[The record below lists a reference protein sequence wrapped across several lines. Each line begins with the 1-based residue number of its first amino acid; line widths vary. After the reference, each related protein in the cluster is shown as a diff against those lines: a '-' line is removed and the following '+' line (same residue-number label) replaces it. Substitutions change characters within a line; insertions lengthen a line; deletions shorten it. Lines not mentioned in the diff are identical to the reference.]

1 MEQVKSVQINGSF
14 AIALSGHIT
23 SANAAEVENAVMA
36 LVDQNTGENL
46 VLDARELEFISSAG
60 LRIILRLLKGKHNPK
75 LVNVSSDVYEVLDTT
90 GFTEMM
96 TVEKAYR
103 QVSIDGCE
111 VIGAGSNGIV
121 YRLDAET
128 IVKTYRDPNAL
139 PEMHREREIA
149 RRAFILGIP
158 TAIPY
163 DIVQVDDKYG
173 AVFELLNAM
182 SISKLVAADESNI
195 DHYMDI
201 FVDLLKQIHDTPVRP
216 GEFADARA
224 VALKW
229 ADDLKGVLPDD
240 LQQKL
245 HDMIAAVPL
254 RHNMIH
260 GDYHTNNVM
269 IQNGEALLID
279 MDTISEG
286 HPVFELAS
294 TFNGF
299 VGFGE
304 ANPNAVKDFLRVEYA
319 TTCRMWQ
326 MCLERYLGT
335 DDAEKI
341 RSVAEK
347 AMVVGYTRLLRR
359 ALRREK
365 DTEVG
370 KKRIELSKQHLL
382 ELLGRVDSL
391 DF

>member
-1 MEQVKSVQINGSF
+1 MEQVKFMPESG
-14 AIALSGHIT
+14 AIALCGHIT
-23 SANAAEVENAVMA
+23 SANAAEIEETIMA
-36 LVDQNTGENL
+36 LIENCGDAL
-46 VLDARELEFISSAG
+46 VLDAQNLTYISSAG
-60 LRIILRLLKGKHNPK
+60 LRILLRLMKAGRKPR
-75 LVNVSSDVYEVLDTT
+75 LVNVSSDVYEVLETT

-96 TVEKAYR
+96 DVQKAYR
-103 QVSIDGCE
+103 RLSVQGCE
-111 VIGAGSNGIV
+111 IIGVGSNGIV

-163 DIVQVDDKYG
+163 DIVRVDDKYG

-182 SISKLVAADESNI
+182 SISKLVARRMENI

-201 FVDLLKQIHDTPVRP
+201 FVELLRQIHATEVRP

-224 VALKW
+224 VAMGW
-229 ADDLKGVLPDD
+229 AADLKGVLPDD
-240 LQQKL
+240 MQRKL
-245 HDMIAAVPL
+245 AEMIAAVPQ
-254 RHNMIH
+254 RHFMIH
-260 GDYHTNNVM
+260 GDYHSNNVM
-269 IQNGEALLID
+269 IQDGEALLID

-304 ANPNAVKDFLRVEYA
+304 ANPGAVKDFLGIDYA
-319 TTCRMWQ
+319 VTCRMWDMTLQ
-326 MCLERYLGT
+326 RYLGT
-335 DDAEKI
+335 DDAEVI
-341 RSVAEK
+341 RAVAQK

-359 ALRREK
+359 ALRREA
-365 DTEVG
+365 DTEIG
-370 KKRIELSKQHLL
+370 KKRIELSRNHLL
-382 ELLGRVDSL
+382 DLLARVDSL

>member
-1 MEQVKSVQINGSF
+1 MEQVKSTQAGGGF

-23 SANAAEVENAVMA
+23 SANAAEIENAVMA
-36 LVDQNTGENL
+36 LLEQNTGDCL
-46 VLDARELEFISSAG
+46 VLDAQELEYISSAG
-60 LRIILRLLKGKHNPK
+60 LRIILRLLKGRHNPK
-75 LVNVSSDVYEVLDTT
+75 LVNVCSDVYEILETT

-96 TVEKAYR
+96 PVEKAYR
-103 QVSIDGCE
+103 RVSIDGCE
-111 VIGAGSNGIV
+111 VIGAGSNGVV

-139 PEMHREREIA
+139 PEMQREREIA

-163 DIVQVDDKYG
+163 DIVRVDDKYG
-173 AVFELLNAM
+173 AVFELLNAS
-182 SISKLVAADESNI
+182 SISKMVAADEANI

-229 ADDLKGVLPDD
+229 AEDLKGVLPED
-240 LQQKL
+240 LQRKL
-245 HDMIAAVPL
+245 HDLIAAVPV
-254 RHNMIH
+254 RRCMIH
-260 GDYHTNNVM
+260 GDYHSNNVM
-269 IQNGEALLID
+269 IQDGEALLID

-286 HPVFELAS
+286 HPVFELAN

-304 ANPNAVKDFLRVEYA
+304 ADPDAVKGFLNLEYA
-319 TTCRMWQ
+319 TACRMWD
-326 MCLERYLGT
+326 MCLKRYLGT
-335 DDAEKI
+335 DDADRI

-359 ALRREK
+359 ALRREA

-370 KKRIELSKQHLL
+370 KKRIALSRQHLMD
-382 ELLGRVDSL
+382 LLRRVDSL
-391 DF
+391 EF